1 MSYYGFGEDLDW
13 TIDGVNYIDFG
24 LPPEPIQIRA
34 GLTDE
39 KEILKAYFEESKIR
53 EYEKIIREQLKGTL
67 GEGIIGDR
75 IIRILAETCYRGE
88 IEPTVKINFDVPKT
102 PDGKIL
108 LTFSTE

>member
-39 KEILKAYFEESKIR
+39 KEILEAYFEESRIR
-53 EYEKIIREQLKGTL
+53 EYEKNIREQLKAKL
-67 GEGIIGDR
+67 GDGVVSDGV
-75 IIRILAETCYRGE
+75 IRYWAEKAYRGE
-88 IEPTVKINFDVPKT
+88 NEPTVKIDFNMPRT
-102 PDGKIL
+102 PDGEIL